1 MCPSFPPLLTPGK
14 LGTIVESGLLETP
27 FSIPAGFEDA

>member
-14 LGTIVESGLLETP
+14 LGTIVESGLLEMS
-27 FSIPAGFEDA
+27 FSILTGFEDA